1 MNRDSVEKKH
11 RKKTVLEA
19 GSSTGTGDPVQIRIE
34 ILRRRN
40 ASETPYWQTF
50 LYTPED
56 PSEVVATALT
66 RLNESEDLRDKEGK
80 TAPPIRWECSCLQ
93 KKCGACAMVINGK
106 PGLAC
111 DANLSDLGTVVRL
124 EPLRKF
130 PAIEDLMVDRSVL
143 FRNLEEIRAWLSK
156 EAEPSEKKNPTAHE
170 ASRCLQCGCCLEIC
184 PNFMPEGSF
193 FGMASMVPAA
203 RILTQLPED
212 GRKTLA
218 KDYKKHIYEGC
229 GKSLSCRDICPAG
242 IDIEEL
248 MSRSNAA
255 AVWRSFRWKKR
266 KGSV

>member
-19 GSSTGTGDPVQIRIE
+19 ESIPVQIRIE

-40 ASETPYWQTF
+40 ASEPPYWQTF

-66 RLNESEDLRDKEGK
+66 RLNESEDLRDTEGK
-80 TAPPIRWECSCLQ
+80 IAPPIRWECSCLQ

-111 DANLSDLGTVVRL
+111 DANLSDLGTVIRL

-130 PAIEDLMVDRSVL
+130 PPIEDLMVDRSIL
-143 FRNLEEIRAWLSK
+143 FRNLEEIGAWLST
-156 EAEPSEKKNPTAHE
+156 EAEPSEKKNPAAHE
-170 ASRCLQCGCCLEIC
+170 ASRCLQCGCC
-184 PNFMPEGSF
+184 
-193 FGMASMVPAA
+193 
-203 RILTQLPED
+203 TQLPKD

-242 IDIEEL
+242 IDIEDL

-255 AVWRSFRWKKR
+255 AVWRSFKWKKR